1 MSITAESLAQKLQQA
16 EQTRDEA
23 MKASIHW
30 EGRAAAIREL
40 LAQIN
45 QPEPFPTTDEH

>member
-1 MSITAESLAQKLQQA
+1 MITAESLAQKLSQA

-23 MKASIHW
+23 LRAAQHW

-40 LAQIN
+40 LAQVN
-45 QPEPFPTTDEH
+45 QPEPTPNDEH